1 MRNRDDLVNKL
12 RSGEVPDILIIGGG
26 INGVGVFRD
35 LAAQGIPAL
44 LVEAGDFASGT
55 SSAPSRLIHGGLR
68 YLETGEAALVRES
81 LTERNLLLKNAHHV
95 VHPLPVWV
103 PLTKIFAGA
112 FGAAA
117 RFLRLTTK
125 PGPKGAIPLKI
136 GLTIYDLF
144 GKLHKTMPNHRM
156 LWGKAARAE
165 LAELSEDVIA
175 VGEYYDARISHP
187 ERLVME
193 LIADAEADCPDAMA
207 IPYLAAGDTKDGAIE
222 LVDRQGQASF
232 AVSPKLVINA
242 AGAWVDKVQ
251 TGLGFSG
258 RLMGGTRGTHLVVR
272 KPALTKA
279 MKGKM
284 LYFETA
290 DHRACLALPIDARHI
305 YLGTTDIRVNS
316 PDERDFTEEEI
327 DYIFDV
333 MRPIL
338 PNVPFTR
345 DDVVFVMAGIRP
357 LPYQDT
363 ETAAQIS
370 RDHRLDKLPATE
382 DRPFD
387 TLVLVGGKWTTY
399 RAFAEHITDT
409 ILERRGAPRVASTAD
424 MVIGGARDLP
434 ADTDARA
441 EWIEGVSNE
450 TGLSIDRI
458 ATLVTRYGSKA
469 RDVAREEGQK
479 PARYDHLPEYSPA
492 EIALI
497 CRTERI
503 SRLQD
508 IVLRRTLMG
517 FEGAVTKANLP
528 EIAATAAEVLGWD
541 KARTVSEIAEVTQI
555 LRDRHRVTLT

>member
-1 MRNRDDLVNKL
+1 MRNRATLLDQLKQGD
-12 RSGEVPDILIIGGG
+12 VPEILIIGGG

-35 LAAQGIPAL
+35 LAAQGVPAL
-44 LVEAGDFASGT
+44 LVEAGDFSSGT
-55 SSAPSRLIHGGLR
+55 SAAPSRLIHGGLR

-103 PLTKIFAGA
+103 PLKKVFAGA

-117 RFLRLTTK
+117 RFFHLTTR

-165 LAELSEDVIA
+165 LPALADDVIA

-193 LIADAEADCPDAMA
+193 LIADAEADCPESMA
-207 IPYLAAGDTKDGAIE
+207 IPYLAAGSTKGGTVE
-222 LVDRQGQASF
+222 LIDRQDQASY
-232 AVSPKLVINA
+232 AVTPKLVVNA
-242 AGAWVDKVQ
+242 AGAWVDVVQ
-251 TGLGFSG
+251 SGLGFSG

-272 KPALTKA
+272 KPALTRA

-290 DHRACLALPIDARHI
+290 DYRVCLALPLDDSHI
-305 YLGTTDIRVNS
+305 YIGTTDIRVDD
-316 PDERDFTEEEI
+316 PEERNFTEEEI

-333 MRPIL
+333 IKPIL
-338 PNVPFTR
+338 PDEDFSR

-370 RDHRLDKLPATE
+370 RDHRLDVLAPEGERTFE
-382 DRPFD
+382 TF
-387 TLVLVGGKWTTY
+387 VLVGGKWTTY
-399 RAFAEHITDT
+399 RAFAEHVADKV
-409 ILERRGAPRVASTAD
+409 LSKFGKSRRASTAD
-424 MVIGGARDLP
+424 MAIGGAKNLP
-434 ADTDARA
+434 ADAGARA
-441 EWIEGVSNE
+441 GWIKDVAAES
-450 TGLSIDRI
+450 GLDEARI
-458 ATLVTRYGSKA
+458 ATLVARYGSKA
-469 RDVAREEGQK
+469 RDVAQAESAK
-479 PARYDHLPEYSPA
+479 PARYDNLPEYSPA
-492 EIALI
+492 EIAVI

-508 IVLRRTLMG
+508 IILRRTLMG
-517 FEGAVTKANLP
+517 FEGAVTKANLA
-528 EIAATAAEVLGWD
+528 EVAATAAEVLGWD
-541 KARTVSEIAEVTQI
+541 DARTASEIAEVTQI
-555 LRDRHRVTLT
+555 LKDHHRVTLA